1 MNDGR
6 LIFIEGPIGVGKS
19 SLAHLLSE
27 QMGGRLVLE
36 KVEENPFLG
45 RFYEEPER
53 LAFQTQLFFLLSRY
67 RQLGDLRQK
76 DLFSEVTIC
85 DYFLPKD
92 RIFAQLTLDDE
103 ELSLYDQIYSLLN
116 PKLPRPDLVVYLSA
130 STSVLMSRIR
140 QRGRI
145 YEKYISYQY
154 LEAVNEAYNRYFFGY
169 EETPLLVVSTTEIDF
184 VRSRSDLEDL
194 VRQVDTQRAGK
205 VYYNPIK

>member
-1 MNDGR
+1 VNDGR